1 MIRKLAAIL
10 ALLFALTACT
20 ANTAAAPA
28 PAETPA
34 PAAVQH
40 VEEDSSEWDCE
51 IHGNGICGPVDGAD
65 EVLWPAVD
73 NQLDALT
80 QCFYYLEVGADRDD
94 CVSAVFVAFPVDTRP
109 IEA

>member
-1 MIRKLAAIL
+1 MFRKFAAII

-28 PAETPA
+28 PAETPT
-34 PAAVQH
+34 PAAVQC
-40 VEEDSSEWDCE
+40 VEEDSPEWDCE
-51 IHGNGICGPVDGAD
+51 VHGNGICGPVDGAE

-80 QCFYYLEVGADRDD
+80 QCFLYLEAGADRDD
-94 CVSAVFVAFPVDTRP
+94 CVSAASIAFPVDLRP
-109 IEA
+109 INA